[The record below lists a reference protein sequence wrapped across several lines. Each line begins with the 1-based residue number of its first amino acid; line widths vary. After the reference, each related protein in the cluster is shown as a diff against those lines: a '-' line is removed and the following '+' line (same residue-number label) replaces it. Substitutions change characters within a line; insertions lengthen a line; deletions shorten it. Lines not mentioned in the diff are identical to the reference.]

1 MKKNNVPITISEID
15 EKRFGIKVAKTD
27 NMDNMALHDIPYIM
41 SFCKENK
48 VRLLIAR
55 CSTSDLPLVQAL
67 ENKGFLLMDTLLYY
81 SCNLRKNP
89 PLEYVSEIRI
99 RPFHPGEEELV
110 RAIAAEAFDGYL
122 GHYHADSRLDKKKC
136 NETYVDWAYR
146 SCFHK
151 EVADQIFI
159 ADLKEKVIGFGTVRI
174 NNPDEGHYII
184 AGVLKP
190 YQGMGTYRMIL
201 INCMRWCME
210 RKIDTIITAT
220 QITNLAVQ
228 KVWIRLGFEPI
239 HSYYTFHKWFEED

>member
-1 MKKNNVPITISEID
+1 MKKSTVPIYISEID

-27 NMDNMALHDIPYIM
+27 NMALYDIPSIM
-41 SFCKENK
+41 RFCKEHK
-48 VRLLIAR
+48 IRLLIAR
-55 CSTSDLPLVQAL
+55 CSTGDLPLVQEL
-67 ENKGFLLMDTLLYY
+67 EKKGCLLMDTLIYY

-89 PLEYVSEIRI
+89 PPEYASEIKI
-99 RPFHPGEEELV
+99 RPFKFGEEEIIKS
-110 RAIAAEAFDGYL
+110 IAAEAFDGYR
-122 GHYHADSRLDKKKC
+122 GHYHADSRLDKDKC

-151 EVADQIFI
+151 EVADQVFV

-174 NNPDEGHYII
+174 NSPDEGHYII

-201 INCMRWCME
+201 MNCMRWCME
-210 RKIDTIITAT
+210 RNVGAIITAT

-228 KVWIRLGFEPI
+228 KVWIRLGFEPS